1 LIRREIFEFIKSHV
15 DKNLIVHCHAGVAR
29 SAAIGEFYW
38 EMMEVVIELTE
49 KFPYIMPNARV
60 LQYLRVIEIRYK
72 NRI

>member
-1 LIRREIFEFIKSHV
+1 LNLKSHV

-38 EMMEVVIELTE
+38 EMMEVVIKLTE

-60 LQYLRVIEIRYK
+60 LQYLRVIEKSDTKTEFDKMFI
-72 NRI
+72 N